1 MVDKTF
7 LILHERGM
15 SKIGKIGFVC
25 PESSKKVFKLF
36 EYEIT
41 FSTDVSFLGKCYPEN
56 GHGLPWFLTLSV
68 SGSLYHGCPDHR
80 ADSEWSSQI
89 RDFLF
94 LSDNLEFAE
103 VKVIWII

>member
-36 EYEIT
+36 EYEMT
-41 FSTDVSFLGKCYPEN
+41 FSTDVSFLGKCYPEMS
-56 GHGLPWFLTLSV
+56 PVCVVFFALSALDP
-68 SGSLYHGCPDHR
+68 LY
-80 ADSEWSSQI
+80 
-89 RDFLF
+89 
-94 LSDNLEFAE
+94 
-103 VKVIWII
+103 